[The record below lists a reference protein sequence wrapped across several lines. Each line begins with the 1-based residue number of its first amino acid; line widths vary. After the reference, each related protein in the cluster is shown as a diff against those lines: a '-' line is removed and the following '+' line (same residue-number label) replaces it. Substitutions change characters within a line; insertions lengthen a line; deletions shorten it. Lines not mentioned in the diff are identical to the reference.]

1 MMLGIKQVNRSDIFI
16 ALNVLYSMQGLL
28 YPNGIINKVLQ
39 LVIIIWGVSIF
50 TKYLFCT
57 LYQTRLLK
65 ATTALVLMYCLY
77 GGILILFGNPLISNI
92 PNAPSRYIYLQ
103 VSLRSLLNIYVFY
116 HYASVGILTASRVRI
131 YTILLL
137 LSMIPRFYY
146 SQSQIMLI
154 SNRDEVTNNMGYT
167 FLAILPAL
175 SFFYKKPLLQFVLLA
190 TTMFFLIMSM
200 KRGAVAIGILSVGLL
215 IYSNI
220 FSKNRKQKI
229 WTVLLTIVL
238 IFSAIYVVSYL
249 LSESEYFLSRINQT
263 LDGDSSGRDDLYS
276 QLWLKILNEHSVIYT
291 LFGRGADSTWALAGN
306 YAHQDWLETLCNN
319 GLLGCIIL
327 FNFFMCLFRD
337 AFYSKKVF
345 MKNYFVSYLM
355 LLLIIFSQTMF
366 SMSIQCLEIS
376 LSVVLGYFTYW
387 KGRSHIELIQEEL
400 V

>member
-1 MMLGIKQVNRSDIFI
+1 
-16 ALNVLYSMQGLL
+16 
-28 YPNGIINKVLQ
+28 
-39 LVIIIWGVSIF
+39 
-50 TKYLFCT
+50 
-57 LYQTRLLK
+57 
-65 ATTALVLMYCLY
+65 
-77 GGILILFGNPLISNI
+77 
-92 PNAPSRYIYLQ
+92 
-103 VSLRSLLNIYVFY
+103 
-116 HYASVGILTASRVRI
+116 
-131 YTILLL
+131 
-137 LSMIPRFYY
+137 
-146 SQSQIMLI
+146 
-154 SNRDEVTNNMGYT
+154 
-167 FLAILPAL
+167 
-175 SFFYKKPLLQFVLLA
+175 
-190 TTMFFLIMSM
+190 M